1 VPGVFSVPEGK
12 EQSKMKRI
20 DAVIRPSQLE
30 EVKQRVTALGITGLT
45 VSEVRGFGR
54 QKGHTETYRGS
65 EYIVDFLPKIFVSI
79 AVAEELVEPVVEA
92 IIEGAR
98 TGVIGDGKIF
108 VSSLDEVIRIRTGER
123 GPGAI

>member
-1 VPGVFSVPEGK
+1 VFSVSEGK

-30 EVKQRVTALGITGLT
+30 EVKQRVTALGVTGLT

-65 EYIVDFLPKIFVSI
+65 EYTVDFLPKIFVSI